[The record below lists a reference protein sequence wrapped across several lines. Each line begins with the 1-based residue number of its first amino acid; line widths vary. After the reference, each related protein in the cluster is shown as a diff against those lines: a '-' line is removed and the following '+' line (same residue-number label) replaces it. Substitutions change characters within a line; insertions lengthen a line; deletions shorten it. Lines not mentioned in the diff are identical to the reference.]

1 MLGRL
6 IGVSLLAGIVFPAGA
21 LAGGSIGIRLV
32 DGAPDSR
39 AATLSPASYVVDRVA
54 PGSTISRR
62 VEISNSTSSTAAVMV
77 YAGRR
82 RPPTRQVRL
91 RSWPHSK

>member
-32 DGAPDSR
+32 DGTAGLS
-39 AATLSPASYVVDRVA
+39 AAILSLAC
-54 PGSTISRR
+54 
-62 VEISNSTSSTAAVMV
+62 TSST
-77 YAGRR
+77 G
-82 RPPTRQVRL
+82 
-91 RSWPHSK
+91 